1 MIEKPSNGRA
11 KIFKNGQGIEV
22 QIPTKKNWFTII
34 FLSAWMCGW
43 LMGETFAITQVFNSD
58 TPLFANAFLLV
69 WLTMWTIGGFF
80 AITALL
86 WSIAGQEIIKV
97 DSGVME
103 IGRQIFNFK
112 KSKKYDINEIRHLS
126 INPAP
131 DIDIW
136 GMGNQRNMFGL
147 KGGVLKFDYGLK
159 TLKFGGGIDEAEGRL
174 LIETLKINP
183 NFKETN
189 FG

>member
-11 KIFKNGQGIEV
+11 KIFKNGQSIEI
-22 QIPTKKNWFTII
+22 QIPTKKNWFIII

-43 LMGETFAITQVFNSD
+43 FMGETFALTQIFSSD

-69 WLTMWTIGGFF
+69 WVTMWTIGGLF
-80 AITALL
+80 AMTFLL
-86 WSIAGQEIIKV
+86 WNIAGQEIIKI
-97 DSGVME
+97 DNGVLE
-103 IGRQIFNFK
+103 VGKKIFEFK
-112 KSKKYDINEIRHLS
+112 KSKMYDINEIRHLS

-131 DIDIW
+131 NLDIW
-136 GMGNQRNMFGL
+136 GMGYQQNLFGL

-159 TLKFGGGIDEAEGRL
+159 TLKFGGGIEEAEGRL
-174 LIETLKINP
+174 LIEAFKINP